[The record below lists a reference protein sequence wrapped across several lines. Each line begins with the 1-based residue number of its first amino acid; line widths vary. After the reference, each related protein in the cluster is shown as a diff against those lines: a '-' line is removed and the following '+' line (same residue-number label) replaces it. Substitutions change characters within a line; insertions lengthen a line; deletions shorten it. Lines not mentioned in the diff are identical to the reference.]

1 MRRRDFI
8 ILMGD
13 AAASLPFAAH
23 AQESGRIYRLAF
35 MTGAPRAASR
45 NLAFFDE
52 LKVLGFVE
60 GQNLKIVAGGFD
72 VRNEQFREVAAT
84 LAKAAPDACFCVGDA
99 AAHAALESLHSVPI
113 VALSGD
119 LIGAG
124 LVRSLARPGGNMTG
138 ISVFGRDLNGK
149 RQDILLEAV
158 PATRRMAALADP
170 TAVNAAELEVLQNAA
185 RARGVELAVF
195 STRAPE
201 QIRQLMS
208 EAKAGG
214 ATALNVLSSA
224 LFSFNR
230 RVIIEQAAAVGL
242 PAIYEWPE
250 MAEEGGL
257 IGYGSLLNQIYRQC
271 AHLLVKVLRGAKP
284 ADLPIEQPTNFV
296 LIINLKTAKALGLT
310 IPEALLARADKLIE

>member
-35 MTGAPRAASR
+35 LTGAPRAASR

-60 GQNLKIVAGGFD
+60 GQNLKVVAGGFD
-72 VRNEQFREVAAT
+72 VRNEQFGEVAAT

-99 AAHAALESLHSVPI
+99 AGHAALESLHSVPI
-113 VALSGD
+113 VTLSGD
-119 LIGAG
+119 LVAAG

-158 PATRRMAALADP
+158 PTTRRMAALADP

-185 RARGVELAVF
+185 HARGVELAVF

-201 QIRQLMS
+201 QIPSLMS

-214 ATALNVLSSA
+214 ATSLNVLSSA

-230 RVIIEQAAAVGL
+230 RSTPVAF
-242 PAIYEWPE
+242 
-250 MAEEGGL
+250 
-257 IGYGSLLNQIYRQC
+257 R
-271 AHLLVKVLRGAKP
+271 AKR
-284 ADLPIEQPTNFV
+284 T
-296 LIINLKTAKALGLT
+296 
-310 IPEALLARADKLIE
+310 